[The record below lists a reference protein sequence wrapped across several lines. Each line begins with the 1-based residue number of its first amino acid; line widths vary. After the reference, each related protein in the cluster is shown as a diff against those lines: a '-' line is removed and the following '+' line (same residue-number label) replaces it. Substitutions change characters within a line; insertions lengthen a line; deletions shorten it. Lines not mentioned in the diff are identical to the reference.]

1 MTNTVKLAIT
11 AVLLTITS
19 IFTINALVRQKLPPN
34 PAESCPSTES
44 QYILYTLSACPHCEN
59 VHQYLKTNN
68 IADKVKFLKKAP
80 MILRLIR
87 NFWNER
93 QSAAFL
99 KIKLAFLCFG
109 MRLIQNASA
118 AIKQS
123 LIFLPMPPVL
133 HLYLNDYL
141 ELQN

>member
-34 PAESCPSTES
+34 PAESCPSAES

-68 IADKVKFLKKAP
+68 IADKVKFSEKSADDPAANQEFL
-80 MILRLIR
+80 
-87 NFWNER
+87 ER
-93 QSAAFL
+93 AAVCGIPQDQIGVPLLWDAVNSKCVSGDQAIIDFF
-99 KIKLAFLCFG
+99 A
-109 MRLIQNASA
+109 NAA
-118 AIKQS
+118 G
-123 LIFLPMPPVL
+123 LTPLP
-133 HLYLNDYL
+133 
-141 ELQN
+141 Q